1 MDDDQRS
8 VSYVPSIGDEE
19 EWVDLQDAEQTGD
32 LIGGDM
38 FEHHDGETFEHSLDF
53 GISSFE
59 PGRASELQQES
70 TMPVGVELPV
80 ASLEPAPLTGN
91 SWNTMLA
98 HAFASNMNVAATLPL
113 PWETGTMRDIFSD
126 SVLPAFA
133 PTIFDTTNL
142 SQPDVARQSLP
153 SDVLFADNSDAVRPA
168 YMSAVRS
175 LKDLDF
181 VEGKKA
187 QLTLATSKWLEIL
200 SIDWRCSSVGEQA
213 ASDMQADPSGDLAEQ
228 SLRAVF
234 GVKSPSTLLKR
245 AASLR
250 QYVVWFQKECC
261 ASDTY
266 VSPFPLTEHDVWRY
280 FLHLRE
286 VRKES
291 KKGFTVCSTFLET
304 LRFCKYVIGMYWI
317 DAILASKRLLGFAAV
332 ERQEKGPLCQ
342 APSLEVEHLL
352 KLHEILERG
361 DNDVDRIGAG
371 AFLCAIYA
379 RARWSDLRFVHH
391 IKYDGY
397 KRNATL
403 DLYTSEH
410 KTSSV
415 GLRREQFLPLV
426 IPSEGIVQ
434 TDWIGVFIDLCHRQ
448 GFDWTKVPYGPLL
461 PAPKGNNDWCA
472 RPLSTSEAAA
482 WLRKL
487 LEGCQN
493 VDKIRAHSMKV
504 TLCVWAA
511 RAGFSKEHRA
521 TLSHH
526 ATALH
531 GSDIVYSRDVQTA
544 AIRKLQMLLKKV
556 RIGLDPGAADERV
569 REVTARFD
577 AGFDSVVR
585 TPVFNQQAPQTP
597 LPPSDAVDAAGKTNV
612 ASGISEVAVVVER
625 GLNQGQE
632 RTPTMMT
639 ECKTEAEL
647 ESLCEAALNVMGGFS
662 ADIQAAGLI
671 EIDSSSGSSSD
682 SGSSED
688 SDDSSAEHFTSAVPK
703 PAYTEHVPVGLC
715 YHVHRKSRILHKA
728 KEGQT
733 TTACKTR
740 LSGNFQEIARVLH
753 FKYPKC
759 MRCFVWKQN

>member
-1 MDDDQRS
+1 
-8 VSYVPSIGDEE
+8 
-19 EWVDLQDAEQTGD
+19 
-32 LIGGDM
+32 
-38 FEHHDGETFEHSLDF
+38 
-53 GISSFE
+53 
-59 PGRASELQQES
+59 
-70 TMPVGVELPV
+70 
-80 ASLEPAPLTGN
+80 
-91 SWNTMLA
+91 
-98 HAFASNMNVAATLPL
+98 
-113 PWETGTMRDIFSD
+113 
-126 SVLPAFA
+126 
-133 PTIFDTTNL
+133 
-142 SQPDVARQSLP
+142 
-153 SDVLFADNSDAVRPA
+153 
-168 YMSAVRS
+168 
-175 LKDLDF
+175 
-181 VEGKKA
+181 
-187 QLTLATSKWLEIL
+187 
-200 SIDWRCSSVGEQA
+200 
-213 ASDMQADPSGDLAEQ
+213 MQADPSGDLAEQ

-379 RARWSDLRFVHH
+379 RARWSDLRFIHH

-403 DLYTSEH
+403 DLYTAEH

-531 GSDIVYSRDVQTA
+531 GSDIVYSRDLQTV

-585 TPVFNQQAPQTP
+585 TPVLNQQAPQTP
-597 LPPSDAVDAAGKTNV
+597 LPPSDAVDATGKTNV
-612 ASGISEVAVVVER
+612 ASGISEVAVVVEQ
-625 GLNQGQE
+625 GLNQVQE

-647 ESLCEAALNVMGGFS
+647 ESLCEAALNAMGGFS

-715 YHVHRKSRILHKA
+715 YHVHKKSRILHKA

-740 LSGNFQEIARVLH
+740 LSGNFQEIARVFH

-759 MRCFVWKQN
+759 MRCFVTDGNRIRSHADLVAHLDEASKKRKGVGS